1 MPVIRNPLLKC
12 STKWVAP
19 LDGLFISQPLCICFK
34 ILNFVLNKVSFD
46 VFNLFLL
53 GDMIDRMSLLY
64 NRTRQA
70 VITTELV
77 EIISGMAAL

>member
-1 MPVIRNPLLKC
+1 MACLYPSHSVFAFL
-12 STKWVAP
+12 
-19 LDGLFISQPLCICFK
+19 